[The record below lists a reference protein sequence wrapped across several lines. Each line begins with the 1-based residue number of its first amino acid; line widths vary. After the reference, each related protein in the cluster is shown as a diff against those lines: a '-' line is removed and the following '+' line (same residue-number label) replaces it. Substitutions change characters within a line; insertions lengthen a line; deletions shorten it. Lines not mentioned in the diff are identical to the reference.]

1 MSELEALFDASCDE
15 RRIRRALRRTGRR
28 GWAMPWWVRLPA
40 GERIYLLKLNGRH
53 PLRLMGSPDPVLPGD
68 PRRGADW
75 LAGRQAWDP
84 ARRPLPHRRDPWGG
98 GDLEPATAEA
108 LQRFS
113 WLGDIAQ
120 ATRSEE
126 AQAHAT
132 GWTAAWLK
140 RFGRWGGAQ
149 AWHPLRTAERLANWF
164 SHASL
169 VLSSSDLV
177 YRSAVIDSMA
187 RQARH
192 LHHQLPRL
200 MPEALPGEDLAMV
213 AVALAMAGLLLPYG
227 ESWRKAGLDALNHHL
242 FRSRDQTGAP
252 LSRRPKEAFA
262 TLRHLLMLE
271 RCFRERGEDCPRWL
285 AEARQHL
292 ARFLLGFRLEGGW
305 AHIQGLGGIPVQALE
320 ALLAQA
326 RVDIVV
332 PQRGESG
339 GFLRLKARRTVVL
352 FDGGPPPP
360 PGFPE
365 ATAGLLAFE
374 MADGPRRLIVN
385 MGPLVADGEHL
396 GAPTAAHS
404 TLVVGDRNACPVTA
418 EGLGAASL
426 QSWLWQGETAAG
438 YLGGAR
444 HDGYRSRFG
453 LDVERR
459 LLLARDGRLL
469 VGEDALL
476 AAETGRRGHPRGE
489 VTFAI
494 RFHLHPDVEPI
505 PTQGG
510 NRVMLRL
517 GADRAW
523 SFSLEGV
530 EGVDDIALAI
540 EDSLFVASQGPV
552 PTRQLVITGKRAGT
566 PTRCRWQLQRSDG

>member
-15 RRIRRALRRTGRR
+15 RRIRRAMRKADRR
-28 GWAMPWWVRLPA
+28 GWTMPWWVRLPA
-40 GERIYLLKLNGRH
+40 GERLYLLKLNGRH

-84 ARRPLPHRRDPWGG
+84 ARRPLPDRRDPWAPGE
-98 GDLEPATAEA
+98 LEPATAEA

-113 WLGDIAQ
+113 WLSDIAQ
-120 ATRSEE
+120 ATRAEE

-140 RFGRWGGAQ
+140 RYGRWGGARD
-149 AWHPLRTAERLANWF
+149 WHPLHTAERLANWF
-164 SHASL
+164 CHASL

-192 LHHQLPRL
+192 LHHQLHRL
-200 MPEALPGEDLAMV
+200 SPEVLPGEDVAMV

-227 ESWRKAGLDALNHHL
+227 EAWRKAGLDALNHHL
-242 FRSRDQTGAP
+242 FRSRDSTGAP
-252 LSRRPKEAFA
+252 VSRRPQEAFA
-262 TLRHLLMLE
+262 TVQRLLMLE

-285 AEARQHL
+285 TEARQHL
-292 ARFLLGFRLEGGW
+292 VRFLLAFRLESGW
-305 AHIQGLGGIPVQALE
+305 AHVQGLGSIPADALD
-320 ALLAQA
+320 ALLTEA
-326 RVDIVV
+326 RVDLVV

-339 GFLRLKARRTVVL
+339 GFVRLKARRTVVL

-374 MADGPRRLIVN
+374 MADGARRLIVN
-385 MGPLVADGEHL
+385 MGPLAIDGERL

-404 TLVVGDRNACPVTA
+404 TIVVGDRNACPVTA
-418 EGLGAASL
+418 DGLAAHPL

-438 YLGGAR
+438 YLAGAR
-444 HDGYRSRFG
+444 HDGYRSRVG

-459 LLLARDGRLL
+459 LLLARDGRGLI
-469 VGEDALL
+469 GEDALL
-476 AAETGRRGHPRGE
+476 AAETGRRSQSREE
-489 VTFAI
+489 VTFTI

-510 NRVMLRL
+510 NRVMLRA

-530 EGVDDIALAI
+530 EGVDDIALTI
-540 EDSLFVASQGPV
+540 EDSLFVAEQGPV
-552 PTRQLVITGKRAGT
+552 PTRQLVIAGRRAA
-566 PTRCRWQLQRSDG
+566 PAARCRWQLQRSDG